1 MSAVE
6 NMAAWR
12 DHEVVDAGGQ
22 KVGPLRVVYYDID
35 TDEPL
40 FLAVETGL
48 LRRHLSFVPVAG
60 AKVAQ
65 DHIQVPLAKSQVDH
79 APTVEIGAELGRE
92 QEAPIFEHYNLPYM
106 PGPTQSRR
114 RLVRH

>member
-6 NMAAWR
+6 NIAAWR
-12 DHEVVDAGGQ
+12 EHDVVDAGGQ
-22 KVGPLRVVYYDID
+22 KVGPLRVIYYDID

-40 FLAVETGL
+40 FLAVETGM
-48 LRRHLSFVPVAG
+48 LRHHLSFLPFAG

-65 DHIQVPLAKSQVDH
+65 DHIQVPLAKSQIDH
-79 APTVEIGAELGRE
+79 APTLELGAELGRH
-92 QEAPIFEHYNLPYM
+92 QEAAIFERYALPYV

-114 RLVRH
+114 RLIRH